1 MEINTYSQN
10 TYYQTQTT
18 SKAKNSNNSTN
29 FESFVDKIDTSNS
42 VPKQPVVYDE
52 RAELARYPYYQMHP
66 EAIQK
71 ELDRRDFFR
80 TQEQL
85 PWEEQF
91 AHPFYQF
98 VTYDQCDYV
107 VDEELKNADLLAYDW
122 TVAMRSATNGNKYDG
137 APEFKAFVDKWMAT
151 GLSEDEALQ
160 RASTYVS
167 AGLLDYGSQRASRY
181 SGSPLTDTK
190 QHGLWLIDNPPLKK
204 AILDTLYGL
213 SNRDAS
219 DLVISIFN
227 GYPENNNSAE
237 QTSFQELLT
246 KYGVK
251 LEDLKQKDPQFAKE
265 NPEVFSGDINL
276 KNDNSP
282 ESQAYNNFIFKTIV
296 GFFKDRIESLDRWAP
311 QDPNV
316 DFSSTKDSIN
326 LLIDN
331 FQEKVDTYN
340 ENLSNGNSKTK
351 TKV

>member
-10 TYYQTQTT
+10 TTYQTQTT
-18 SKAKNSNNSTN
+18 SKAKNNNSAN
-29 FESFVDKIDTSNS
+29 FDSFVDKIDTSNS

-66 EAIQK
+66 EAIASEINYQHFVK
-71 ELDRRDFFR
+71 K
-80 TQEQL
+80 QEQL
-85 PWEEQF
+85 PWEEQLVYPTF
-91 AHPFYQF
+91 APEVF
-98 VTYDQCDYV
+98 DYFFHNQ
-107 VDEELKNADLLAYDW
+107 EELLKDDW
-122 TVAMRSATNGNKYDG
+122 VMAMRGVTNGNKYDG

-151 GLSEDEALQ
+151 GLTEDEALQ
-160 RASTYVS
+160 RAGSYVD
-167 AGLLDYGSQRASRY
+167 AGLLDYGSQRASMY
-181 SGSPLTDTK
+181 NGLPLTDTK
-190 QHGLWLIDNPPLKK
+190 QHGLWLIDNPILKK
-204 AILDTLYGL
+204 AILDTFDSLDTN
-213 SNRDAS
+213 S
-219 DLVISIFN
+219 VIDIVSSIFK

-265 NPEVFSGDINL
+265 NPEVFNGDINL

-326 LLIDN
+326 LLIDK
-331 FQEKVDTYN
+331 FQEKVDEYN
-340 ENLSNGNSKTK
+340 QNI
-351 TKV
+351 

>member
-10 TYYQTQTT
+10 TTYQTQIT
-18 SKAKNSNNSTN
+18 SKAKNNNSAN
-29 FESFVDKIDTSNS
+29 FDSFVDKIDTSNS
-42 VPKQPVVYDE
+42 TPKQPVVYDE
-52 RAELARYPYYQMHP
+52 RAELERYPYYQMHP
-66 EAIQK
+66 EAIQP
-71 ELDRRDFFR
+71 ELARQNFFR
-80 TQEQL
+80 TQAQL

-91 AHPFYQF
+91 AYPNLQF
-98 VTYDQCDYV
+98 VNYSPEAYLN
-107 VDEELKNADLLAYDW
+107 DELMQKEMPLAYAW
-122 TVAMRSATNGNKYDG
+122 TVALRSATNGNKYDG
-137 APEFKAFVDKWMAT
+137 APEFKAFVDKWMDK
-151 GLSEDEALQ
+151 GLNEDEALN
-160 RASTYVS
+160 RAWVYVY
-167 AGLLDYGSQRASRY
+167 AGLLDYGSQRAWAMNDL
-181 SGSPLTDTK
+181 PLTDTK

-204 AILDTLYGL
+204 AILEVFDSLGSDVSGLY
-213 SNRDAS
+213 NA
-219 DLVISIFN
+219 IF
-227 GYPENNNSAE
+227 GGGPEYQNEKGINFE
-237 QTSFQELLT
+237 ELLK

-251 LEDLKQKDPQFAKE
+251 LEDLKKTDPQFAKD